1 VAREVES
8 KMDGEEG
15 LARPSLVV
23 VDEDQ
28 FQIIHGSTPA

>member
-1 VAREVES
+1 
-8 KMDGEEG
+8 MDGEEG

-28 FQIIHGSTPA
+28 LQIIHGSTPV